1 MFNMDWK
8 ITFVNQNGRYRLMLI
23 DSVEIDSTVDNL
35 TDTAVITLPEA
46 VMNKVFDI
54 QRTIDRGTQL
64 RIELGYDGNLVTEFE
79 GFVKEVNTDNK
90 QLKITCEDALH
101 LFRVPVP
108 DREFTNTTVSEIA
121 QWLIDNV
128 SLTYKLKS
136 DYNIGYEKFTVAQAT
151 AFDVLMKLQSET
163 RGNIWFDTEQR
174 VLHIHPAYIEKTG
187 EVSYSMQ
194 HNVESSGLQWKRAE
208 DRKVELTIESTDS
221 SGRVTSIT
229 RGTTGGE
236 EITLKRESLTPDSL
250 EFIADSE
257 LRKRSFDGFEGSLDA
272 WLIPNVKPGFTAFVQ
287 DKDYPH
293 KDGAYYVVSVKTSF
307 SASGGKRNVQLGIK
321 LN

>member
-1 MFNMDWK
+1 MDWK
-8 ITFVNQNGRYRLMLI
+8 ITLANERGRYRLMLI

-54 QRTIDRGTQL
+54 QQTIDRGTQV
-64 RIELGYDGNLVTEFE
+64 RIELGYDGRLVTEFE
-79 GFVKEVNTDNK
+79 GFVREVNTDNK
-90 QLKITCEDALH
+90 QLKLLCEDALH

-108 DREFTNTTVSEIA
+108 DREFTNTTVPEIA
-121 QWLIDNV
+121 QWLIDQV
-128 SLTYKLKS
+128 SLKYKLKA
-136 DYNIGYEKFTVAQAT
+136 DYNVGYEKFTVSQAT

-163 RGNIWFDTEQR
+163 RGNIWFDTAKKE
-174 VLHIHPAYIEKTG
+174 LHIHAAYIEKTG

-194 HNVESSGLQWKRAE
+194 HNVEGSSLQWKRAE

-221 SGRVTSIT
+221 AGRVTSIT

-236 EITLKRESLTPDSL
+236 KITLKRESLTADSL
-250 EFIADSE
+250 ELIAESE
-257 LRKRSFDGFEGSLDA
+257 LRKRSFNGFEGSLDA
-272 WLIPNVKPGFTAFVQ
+272 WLIPQAKPGFTAFVQ
-287 DKDYPH
+287 DEDYPH

-307 SASGGKRNVQLGIK
+307 SASGGNRTVQLGIK